1 MKLSALRTS
10 TRVAQGLSF
19 FSPVVYCDGACVLF
33 GEDGAFLPKQYRVH
47 GISKHLKKSG
57 NVPGDLVDRRVPSMH
72 TKIIHHFLLLH
83 SSYPPWH
90 ATVARNREAAPL
102 HPWVCCGA
110 REPRQTFPDSHGC
123 SGAASPLH
131 PWEGALGTE
140 TQAAL
145 GSLEGD
151 DGIPSQRRGMH
162 RIVRQK
168 VRYFTNNA

>member
-1 MKLSALRTS
+1 MRFNDKKRRLQYASASTMMRDTCSPSCSPPLLRQQSVKLSALRTS

-90 ATVARNREAAPL
+90 ATVARNRDAQVYPI
-102 HPWVCCGA
+102 
-110 REPRQTFPDSHGC
+110 S
-123 SGAASPLH
+123 SSP
-131 PWEGALGTE
+131 
-140 TQAAL
+140 
-145 GSLEGD
+145 S
-151 DGIPSQRRGMH
+151 RR
-162 RIVRQK
+162 
-168 VRYFTNNA
+168 